1 MTEMKGFIS
10 EFISIFT
17 IVLIGILAVP
27 AAFFLTLIKGIW
39 SIGGKAV
46 K

>member
-1 MTEMKGFIS
+1 MKGFIS

-27 AAFFLTLIKGIW
+27 AAFFLTLIKVIW
-39 SIGGKAV
+39 SIGGKSL

>member
-1 MTEMKGFIS
+1 MKEFIS
-10 EFISIFT
+10 EFISISA

-27 AAFFLTLIKGIW
+27 AAFFLTMIKVIW
-39 SIGGKAV
+39 SISGKIA

>member
-1 MTEMKGFIS
+1 MKSFVS
-10 EFISIFT
+10 ESISISA
-17 IVLIGILAVP
+17 IVLTGILAVP
-27 AAFFLTLIKGIW
+27 AAFFLTLIKVIW